1 MHLFQ
6 SLSIF
11 ALITAGIGHPLL
23 DAALPSLLSRG
34 FDDSGQLGQFVSK
47 DCSGKIF
54 SDESKWL
61 APSGHESAFL
71 FNHTIDV
78 DPWLQKGTCT
88 AWYPVLDQ
96 YDGPSVG
103 VNFGSNAFHI
113 KQVQFFKLTPK
124 CAAAEANNHGDN
136 PPAIC
141 CHKDEGG
148 LLGVLNANGTDS
160 DFGAVKDMGFKGS
173 MCAQIGPGHNQTLWQ
188 MRYFISR

>member
-11 ALITAGIGHPLL
+11 ALITAGIAHPLF
-23 DAALPSLLSRG
+23 DAALPSLLSRS
-34 FDDSGQLGQFVSK
+34 FDEGGQLGQFVSK

-54 SDESKWL
+54 SDASKWL
-61 APSGHESAFL
+61 APSGHEAAAV

-78 DPWLQKGTCT
+78 NAYLEKGTCT

-96 YDGPSVG
+96 YSGPSVG
-103 VNFGSNAFHI
+103 VNFGANAFHI
-113 KQVQFFKLTPK
+113 KQVQFFGLTPE
-124 CAAAEANNHGDN
+124 CAAAEANNDGDY
-136 PPAIC
+136 PPAVC
-141 CHKDEGG
+141 CHKDAGG
-148 LLGVLNANGTDS
+148 LLGVMNANGTDS